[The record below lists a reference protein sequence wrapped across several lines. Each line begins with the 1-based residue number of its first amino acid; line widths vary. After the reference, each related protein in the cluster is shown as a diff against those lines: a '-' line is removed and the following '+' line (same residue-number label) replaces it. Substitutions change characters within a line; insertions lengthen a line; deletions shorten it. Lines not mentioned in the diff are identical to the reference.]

1 MTTVLRMMS
10 PNLINGR
17 NLYKGSQILVK
28 GEESKSRSH
37 WRFSTKEVSLRT
49 PQATVSSGVSS
60 TTTEPKVSDDKNL

>member
-17 NLYKGSQILVK
+17 NLYKGSQILVR

-37 WRFSTKEVSLRT
+37 WRFSTKVSSRT
-49 PQATVSSGVSS
+49 PQATASSGVSS